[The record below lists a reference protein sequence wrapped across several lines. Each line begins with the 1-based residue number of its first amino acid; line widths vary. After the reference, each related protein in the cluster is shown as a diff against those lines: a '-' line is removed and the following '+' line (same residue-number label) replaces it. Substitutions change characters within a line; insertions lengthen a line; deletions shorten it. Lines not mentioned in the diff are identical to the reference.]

1 MWHSPPSSWQLEMSS
16 FSFPQ
21 TPDFDSSPRKSQFA
35 VFPVALVSL

>member
-21 TPDFDSSPRKSQFA
+21 TPDFHSSLRKLRFA
-35 VFPVALVSL
+35 AFPVAFVSL

>member
-1 MWHSPPSSWQLEMSS
+1 MCHSPPSSWQWEMSS

-35 VFPVALVSL
+35 GFPVTFVSL